1 MEVLL
6 FLICLLA
13 PLILNAL
20 NNTEELPDDLV
31 IEKAILPAVA
41 WAIASLVLSVAVGV
55 YSYIQARKMQKKNKR
70 EPSQLD
76 GSIADEG
83 VSFSDIAGSPHMYGN
98 IVDKWGETTQAIK
111 AKGGKK

>member
-1 MEVLL
+1 M
-6 FLICLLA
+6 FLIVAALISLA
-13 PLILNAL
+13 
-20 NNTEELPDDLV
+20 V
-31 IEKAILPAVA
+31 
-41 WAIASLVLSVAVGV
+41 SV
-55 YSYIQARKMQKKNKR
+55 YSYIQMQKMQKKNKR

-98 IVDKWGETTQAIK
+98 IVDKWGETTTPIK

>member
-1 MEVLL
+1 M
-6 FLICLLA
+6 FLIAAALISLA
-13 PLILNAL
+13 
-20 NNTEELPDDLV
+20 V
-31 IEKAILPAVA
+31 
-41 WAIASLVLSVAVGV
+41 SV
-55 YSYIQARKMQKKNKR
+55 YSYIQMRKMQKKNKR

-98 IVDKWGETTQAIK
+98 IVDKWGETTQPIK